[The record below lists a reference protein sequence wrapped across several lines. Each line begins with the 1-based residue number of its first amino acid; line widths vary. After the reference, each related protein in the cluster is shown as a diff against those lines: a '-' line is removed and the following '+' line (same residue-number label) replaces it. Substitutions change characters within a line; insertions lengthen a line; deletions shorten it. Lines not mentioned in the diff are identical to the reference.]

1 MDELAASPP
10 SGTVTMLFTDIEGST
25 AMARGLG
32 DRWSEVLASHHDIL
46 GRAIREH
53 HGFIEGTEGDAF
65 FATFAT
71 CGQALAAARDA
82 QLELRENAWPDSE
95 IRVRMGVHTGTLE
108 RTATGTVGLEIHRA
122 ARIGAAAHGR
132 QVVVSAAARVL
143 APEDCMLED
152 LGEHRLKDFPQPERL
167 SHLVVGGLARDAFPP
182 LRTLPVRPTNLPAFE
197 SQLVGRQPEIDQIRS
212 LLSGAAHLVTLT
224 GRGGTGKTRLALAAG
239 VELLDGMQGGVW
251 FVPLADVTDSGLC
264 LTAIAE
270 RLGIIEDPGTPLPE
284 AIAERLERD
293 STLLILD
300 NLEQLDGAA
309 ETLDRLLS
317 LAPSAWILA
326 TSQVPLQLT
335 REHVLALGPLSPE
348 SGVQLFLEQAARR
361 GTRAA
366 GDGSLAA
373 VRELCKRLDGLPLA
387 IELAAARTLALTPDE
402 LLARL
407 TDSLALL
414 SSRDRD
420 RPARQRSLRATIEWS
435 LNLLEPGDAEL
446 FAVLSVFAGTFTLTD
461 AEAIAG
467 GDVLGG
473 LEALI
478 EFSFVRRVAT
488 QDHSSRFTIAQ
499 SLREFGRERLVE
511 TGQLGAVGDAHA
523 RWVLARAEAGW
534 DAFVDQAP
542 DDGTLVRGL
551 ADDARL
557 ALEYLRERDPD
568 IHLRLSSAFILA
580 TDEHAVGMSLSAEL
594 DHAIAAAR
602 EPNSPLG
609 RAYLAAGMVTQARGQ
624 DEAALAHFERARA
637 LALEHGPSSIAVLAL
652 TSLAL
657 VKLSTDPASAR
668 SLAEQAVE
676 ESAGTGDR
684 AYAVTGLA
692 QVNIAEGRV
701 EIEPLLAEQLMQA
714 TNKHVLASLRHYY
727 ADCALLRED
736 GPAAVDRYAA
746 ALRAAVADGW
756 DINTGDLEGLA
767 MGLALAGRPQD
778 ALEVETIAHAFRLA
792 WGVNLTA
799 RFWAELRAR
808 HLDPI
813 LSSVT
818 DPPDPATF
826 ADLVVALDRALSL
839 ARAVPAEWTP

>member
-1 MDELAASPP
+1 
-10 SGTVTMLFTDIEGST
+10 MLFTDIEGST
-25 AMARGLG
+25 TMARGLG

-46 GRAIREH
+46 RRAIH
-53 HGFIEGTEGDAF
+53 AHNGFIEGTEGDAF

-71 CGQALAAARDA
+71 CGQALSAARDA
-82 QLELRENAWPDSE
+82 QLELREHVWSGSE
-95 IRVRMGVHTGTLE
+95 LRVRMGVHTGALE
-108 RTATGTVGLEIHRA
+108 RTSTGTVGLAIHRA
-122 ARIGAAAHGR
+122 ARIAAAAHGR

-143 APEDCMLED
+143 APEDCILED

-197 SQLVGRQPEIDQIRS
+197 SQLVGRAPEIDQIRS
-212 LLSGAAHLVTLT
+212 LLSGAAHLVTIT

-239 VELLDGMQGGVW
+239 VELLDEMPGGVW
-251 FVPLADVTDSGLC
+251 FVPLADVTDSGQC
-264 LTAIAE
+264 LAAIAE
-270 RLGIIEDPGTPLPE
+270 RVGIIDDPGTSLLQ
-284 AIAERLERD
+284 AIGARLARA

-309 ETLDRLLS
+309 ETIDRLLS
-317 LAPSAWILA
+317 LAPSACILA

-348 SGVQLFLEQAARR
+348 SGVQMFLEQAARR

-366 GDGSLAA
+366 ADGSLAA
-373 VRELCKRLDGLPLA
+373 VRELCERLDGLPLA
-387 IELAAARTLALTPDE
+387 IELAAARTLALTPED

-407 TDSLALL
+407 SDSLALL

-446 FAVLSVFAGTFTLTD
+446 FAALSVFAGTFTLAD
-461 AEAIAG
+461 AEAIAD

-488 QDHSSRFTIAQ
+488 QDHPGRFTIAQ

-511 TGQLGAVGDAHA
+511 TGRLGPVADAHA

-534 DAFVDQAP
+534 DAFIDQAP
-542 DDGTLVRGL
+542 DAGTLVRGL

-557 ALEYLRERDPD
+557 ALDHVREHDPD
-568 IHLRLSSAFILA
+568 SHLRLSSAFILA
-580 TDEHAVGMSLSAEL
+580 TDEHSVATSLSAEL
-594 DHAIAAAR
+594 SHAIAAASQ
-602 EPNSPLG
+602 PNSVLG
-609 RAYLAAGMVTQARGQ
+609 RAYLAAGMVAQLRGQ
-624 DEAALAHFERARA
+624 DETALAQLELARA
-637 LALEHGPSSIAVLAL
+637 LALEHGPAAVAGLAL
-652 TSLAL
+652 TSLAI

-668 SLAEQAVE
+668 PLAEQALQ
-676 ESAGTGDR
+676 ESQGTTVDR
-684 AYAVTGLA
+684 GYAVQVLA
-692 QVNIAEGRV
+692 LVDIAEGRV
-701 EIEPLLAEQLMQA
+701 EIEPLLAEQLRHA
-714 TNKHVLASLRHYY
+714 TNRYLLAGLRHLY
-727 ADCALLRED
+727 ADCALLRAD

-746 ALRAAVADGW
+746 ALHAAVADRR

-767 MGLALAGRPQD
+767 MGFALAGRPQD
-778 ALEVETIAHAFRLA
+778 ALEVETIAQAFRIA
-792 WGVNLTA
+792 WGGKGTA

-813 LSSVT
+813 LSSAT

-826 ADLVVALDRALSL
+826 ADLAVALDRALSL
-839 ARAVPAEWTP
+839 ARAAPAE